1 MLQSKTTIIETQQLR
16 NMPWMRRLPRILVR
30 LLIAACLGLALVGG
44 VYVAFRLGL
53 GRAQGDGYEGM
64 KGWQPISGR
73 WTERNG
79 VWSNPNYGRGDMLI
93 ARQAQGANYRI
104 SADVRFDLLFP
115 ETHYGDAGLVIRAT
129 DPEQGVDSY
138 QGYYAGLRPDE
149 QTVVLGRASYDWH
162 QLENVKLATPVAIGS
177 WYRLELSAVGCKLTV
192 TVTPEG
198 NGPPTRLDHE
208 DQQCLT
214 EGVAGLRSF
223 YAQASWRNVTIK
235 SN

>member
-1 MLQSKTTIIETQQLR
+1 MRQIKTTIIETQQMR
-16 NMPWMRRLPRILVR
+16 NMPGMRRLPRIALR
-30 LLIAACLGLALVGG
+30 LLIAAGLLLALAGG
-44 VYVAFRLGL
+44 VLVAYRLGL
-53 GRAQGDGYEGM
+53 STEHGNGYEGM

-73 WTERNG
+73 WTERDG
-79 VWSNPNYGRGDMLI
+79 IWSNPNYGRGDMLI
-93 ARQAQGANYRI
+93 AQHAQGANYRI

-149 QTVVLGRASYDWH
+149 QTVVLGRASFDWH
-162 QLENVKLATPVAIGS
+162 QLENVRLATPIVVGS
-177 WYRLELSAVGCKLTV
+177 WYRLELSAQGCRLTV

-198 NGPPTRLDHE
+198 NGHPTRIDHE
-208 DQQCLT
+208 DQKCLT

-223 YAQASWRNVTIK
+223 YAQASWRNVTIA